1 MIAFRPLLGATVYV
15 SLLIGA
21 PSSDEVSDWLK
32 GLHNADETARLS
44 AAWDRT
50 DFGPSTALPIL
61 RKAMSRETPFARRAI
76 VALIGEMRAEPAIS
90 IPILIG
96 ALDDADEQVRSEAAA
111 SLIKFGPEVI
121 GPAISAIRKSA
132 EGSRTAK
139 AAGGNSEST
148 RVNRPAAD
156 YAVIVLK
163 QMGRSAIGPAAMALK
178 GATPSQAAY
187 FLAALR
193 HFTANYPSDV
203 VKTLLAF
210 DGARPWRTRLFADLG
225 DVAAAQ
231 LRGLRSSADLTL
243 RREAD
248 REIGLVYLKRL
259 SNGSIFQ
266 DTPVAAE
273 VVPSLQAIAT
283 DKTEAWNTRLSAID
297 SLQRLGKTQTIA
309 GMLVT
314 ILADSG
320 SAWPLRHSAAER
332 LRELK
337 YAAAAPAAVAAL
349 NDAALPWPVQSQ
361 AAQLLLAVGATK
373 EAVPV
378 LGQIF
383 ARTSSNSVLDA
394 AAEALAAAGDPD
406 DVLKAASASSN
417 RFRRYYAASS
427 GGSVGAK
434 AATWLRP
441 MLKTEKDPRV
451 SRAVVISL
459 RDLGPAA
466 KDAAAELLQLW
477 ESDKT
482 DDRWTAAEAYASV
495 APHDAAAAKNIL
507 RMLKELAAEWPD
519 PRFREQYKAE
529 ILKFFEQCGGTDAF
543 VTEAMSILA
552 GMKAAETRPVTE
564 HELANTIG
572 EALLRIPCLTPAAIE
587 QLVTALHHP
596 RSEIREL
603 AFANLRQRKQQ
614 VSYLLPTMIR
624 WLEDDPD
631 RSVRDYAAQLV
642 AELDQNQDEVF
653 SLVAKAYRAQR
664 IDASV
669 ATQIL
674 SRFGARAASILAETV
689 NKRPYT
695 ALSDSDKEAFRIVV
709 SAGAFAEFL
718 KWHQVD
724 EHRSEPFAKMI
735 GPTKEVIAGFN
746 AALRVPELRQTAL
759 RFAQFSSSW
768 ASEAG
773 KVLDDAAIQRGI
785 CSIMADA
792 GASVELR
799 LLATATLQSRSK
811 LPECGAALLGISSS
825 EAFPEVRRAYA
836 LESYIASGSP
846 VDARVSN
853 LLIGFLRQDAPEDV
867 RNVASDALNAVP
879 NPFPPSL
886 FPAAEALIQ
895 TPRPAALPRW
905 RRERLL
911 SFVSDLARSGNAFA
925 VEELKRWMTADGDVF
940 VRAKAGEA
948 LASVAGERPA
958 VITDLVQALGA
969 ETIATGG
976 RLAAIERTTD
986 QILESGTE
994 RDREAARAV
1003 LNAALASSDTAVRDR
1018 AVRYLGERPEIG
1030 VPDLAKVAQVFS
1042 EAGVSDPT
1050 RYAAGVT
1057 LIRAG
1062 ATQASFFLGVLGKE
1076 TAPTLARALAAQLL
1090 TWLPENGA
1098 FGEAWGSSLL
1108 SGEGGIRQASAQALL
1123 QSACERK
1130 ACGPLLTKIVFDY
1143 ASASF
1148 IAGRIGELGDLGPV
1162 EAERA
1167 EPIPRVWQDTA
1178 DPLTLRMAGEDPRTR
1193 GERRK
1198 EYTAVRVPPTAPD
1211 LPLAPPPP
1219 SSWTELFTGD
1229 ARSGLH
1235 TLRDVRQRLAGALAR
1250 SGYTRT
1256 EMFRFG
1262 EAGFAVAT
1270 QVERFNSSDL
1280 APYEGEERWNNRQT
1294 LAPPHFLFRHI
1305 HELFFAPPG
1314 NYRML
1319 TFVVTPLP
1327 TPQPDVRTF
1336 TTDEVR
1342 RLAEDSADP
1351 MSLDEKSFDDYHC
1364 YALVYEF
1371 TRRAGERARLATSGR
1386 SAKDHLSR
1394 IGL

>member
-1 MIAFRPLLGATVYV
+1 MIAFRLLLGATLYV
-15 SLLIGA
+15 RLLIGA

-44 AAWDRT
+44 AAWDRK

-61 RKAMSRETPFARRAI
+61 RKAMPRETPFARRAI

-139 AAGGNSEST
+139 AAAGNSEST
-148 RVNRPAAD
+148 HVNRPAAD
-156 YAVIVLK
+156 YAAIVLK

-193 HFTANYPSDV
+193 HFAANYPSDV

-231 LRGLRSSADLTL
+231 LRGLGSSADLTL

-259 SNGSIFQ
+259 SNGSIFA
-266 DTPVAAE
+266 DTPVAPE
-273 VVPSLQAIAT
+273 VVPSIQALAT

-314 ILADSG
+314 MLADSG
-320 SAWPLRHSAAER
+320 SEWPLRHRAAER

-349 NDAALPWPVQSQ
+349 KDATLPWPVQFQ
-361 AAQLLLAVGATK
+361 ATQLLLAVGATK

-406 DVLKAASASSN
+406 DVLRAASASSN

-427 GGSVGAK
+427 GASVGPK
-434 AATWLRP
+434 AAMWLRP

-451 SRAVVISL
+451 LGAVVLSL

-466 KDAAAELLQLW
+466 KDAAPELLQLW

-482 DDRWTAAEAYASV
+482 DDRWNAAAAYASV

-507 RMLKELAAEWPD
+507 RILKELAAEWPD
-519 PRFREQYKAE
+519 PRFREESKAE

-572 EALLRIPCLTPAAIE
+572 EAILRIPCLTPAAIE
-587 QLVTALHHP
+587 ELVTALHHP

-674 SRFGARAASILAETV
+674 SRFGARAAPILAETV
-689 NKRPYT
+689 NKRPYA
-695 ALSDSDKEAFRIVV
+695 ALYDSDKEAFRIVV

-724 EHRSEPFAKMI
+724 EHRSEPFATMI

-825 EAFPEVRRAYA
+825 EAFPEVRRADA

-846 VDARVSN
+846 VDARVAN
-853 LLIGFLRQDAPEDV
+853 LLIGFLRQDAPENV
-867 RNVASDALNAVP
+867 RNVARDALNAVP
-879 NPFPPSL
+879 RPFPPPL
-886 FPAAEALIQ
+886 FPAAEALIKI
-895 TPRPAALPRW
+895 TRTAGLPVW
-905 RRERLL
+905 DRERLL

-925 VEELKRWMTADGDVF
+925 VEELRRWMTGDGDVF

-969 ETIATGG
+969 EPIATG
-976 RLAAIERTTD
+976 RRLMLAAIERAAD
-986 QILESGTE
+986 QILESGTQ
-994 RDREAARAV
+994 RDREAARAA
-1003 LNAALASSDTAVRDR
+1003 LNAALASGDTAVRDR
-1018 AVRYLGERPEIG
+1018 AVRYLGARPELG
-1030 VPDLAKVAQVFS
+1030 APDLAKVAKVFS

-1050 RYAAGVT
+1050 RYAAGVI

-1076 TAPTLARALAAQLL
+1076 AAPTLARALAAQLL
-1090 TWLPENGA
+1090 TWLPENAA
-1098 FGEAWGSSLL
+1098 FGEAWVSSLL
-1108 SGEGGIRQASAQALL
+1108 SGDGGVREASAQALL
-1123 QSACERK
+1123 QSACEGK
-1130 ACGPLLTKIVFDY
+1130 AFGPLLTKIVFDY

-1148 IAGRIGELGDLGPV
+1148 VAGRIGELGDLRPV
-1162 EAERA
+1162 EAERT
-1167 EPIPRVWQDTA
+1167 EPIPPVRQDTT
-1178 DPLTLRMAGEDPRTR
+1178 DPLTLRMGGEDPRTR
-1193 GERRK
+1193 GQRRR
-1198 EYTAVRVPPTAPD
+1198 EYSAVPVPPTAPD
-1211 LPLAPPPP
+1211 LPLKPPPAT
-1219 SSWTELFTGD
+1219 SWTELFTGD

-1235 TLRDVRQRLAGALAR
+1235 TLRDVRQRLASALAR

-1256 EMFRFG
+1256 ETFRFG

-1270 QVERFNSSDL
+1270 QMERFNSSDL
-1280 APYEGEERWNNRQT
+1280 APYEGEERWSNRQT
-1294 LAPPHFLFRHI
+1294 LTPPIFYSDTS
-1305 HELFFAPPG
+1305 A
-1314 NYRML
+1314 NCSS
-1319 TFVVTPLP
+1319 
-1327 TPQPDVRTF
+1327 
-1336 TTDEVR
+1336 R
-1342 RLAEDSADP
+1342 RPEI
-1351 MSLDEKSFDDYHC
+1351 
-1364 YALVYEF
+1364 
-1371 TRRAGERARLATSGR
+1371 
-1386 SAKDHLSR
+1386 
-1394 IGL
+1394 IGC